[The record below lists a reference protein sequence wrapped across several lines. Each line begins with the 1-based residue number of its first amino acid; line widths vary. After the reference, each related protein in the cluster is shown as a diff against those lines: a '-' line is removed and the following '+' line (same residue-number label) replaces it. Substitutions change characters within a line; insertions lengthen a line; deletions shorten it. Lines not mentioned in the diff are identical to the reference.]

1 MFLVGHLGNIAV
13 RDLADI
19 ISVKVCKA
27 AFYLVIASVMCLWV
41 WILLM
46 FVCDQ
51 QNIYENIILLAVQ
64 NVNRYTHDSLLK
76 RFTVH

>member
-1 MFLVGHLGNIAV
+1 MFLVGHLGYIAV
-13 RDLADI
+13 RNLANI

-27 AFYLVIASVMCLWV
+27 VFYLVIASVMCLWV

-64 NVNRYTHDSLLK
+64 NVNRYTYDSLLK